1 MTLKTEEGEEHFLVH
16 RTKEED
22 DDRTRI
28 YAETQADNGNQF
40 GRPGRKPFLW
50 LQGIMD
56 EEMEFLNAALHGAEV
71 TEEFMPLLTG
81 EAARNSIATAD
92 AATLSLK
99 ENRKVKLS
107 EIIGNAF

>member
-1 MTLKTEEGEEHFLVH
+1 MVGGNAAHQEEHFLVH

-22 DDRTRI
+22 EDRTRI
-28 YAETQADNGNQF
+28 YRETQTDNGNQF

-50 LQGIMD
+50 LQGIMN
-56 EEMEFLNAALHGAEV
+56 EEMEFLNAMLHGEKV
-71 TEEFMPLLTG
+71 PEEFMPLVTG

-92 AATLSLK
+92 ACTLSLK

-107 EIIGNAF
+107 EITDK